1 MYIPDKMPLLW
12 NEVVKIIQI
21 EELEGMRGPKTIA
34 AEQTFI
40 RLLRGVPEPVA
51 EPLPEPQPEP
61 LPKPVA
67 EPLPKP
73 EKKLTV
79 VYLPKPAEAVVKTR
93 QPEKKPSK
101 LALARSAIRFG
112 PPPKVDYTGLDD
124 WNDNTE
130 DDEWNAHLFDRM

>member
-1 MYIPDKMPLLW
+1 MPLLW

-40 RLLRGVPEPVA
+40 RLLRGVPEPVS
-51 EPLPEPQPEP
+51 E
-61 LPKPVA
+61 PVA

-73 EKKLTV
+73 EKKPTV
-79 VYLPKPAEAVVKTR
+79 VYHPKPAEAVMKTR